1 MFRHL
6 LVPTDGS
13 DLSTAA
19 ISGAASFA
27 ADAGA
32 RVTLLHVSQS
42 VLLLPQGSL
51 FGDPVLADPEL
62 PQRLQ
67 RLERDLSEQILAR
80 GRELVEL
87 AGVACA
93 VDLAK
98 PGPIHAEILAA
109 AQRHGC
115 DLIFMASHGRK
126 GLAGLLLGSETQRV
140 LTHGALPVLVYREP
154 ASRSPSATPPPPMPL
169 QQV

>member
-19 ISGAASFA
+19 IRGAASFA

-32 RVTLLHVSQS
+32 RITLLHVTQG

-51 FGDPVLADPEL
+51 FGDPVLADPDW

-67 RLERDLSEQILAR
+67 RLERENAQQILDR

-87 AGVACA
+87 AGVACG

-98 PGPIHAEILAA
+98 PGLIHAEILAA

-126 GLAGLLLGSETQRV
+126 GLGGLLLGSETQRV
-140 LTHGALPVLVYREP
+140 LTHGVLPVLVYREP
-154 ASRSPSATPPPPMPL
+154 PSPSPSPSPP
-169 QQV
+169 